1 MPTVK
6 VKDEEMDVLKLNI
19 DSELG
24 EEESYI
30 KFIVRRFLKHKFAVI
45 GIIIFSLIVLVSL
58 AAPLLAPYN
67 PYEIHEEFGASP
79 SFEHI
84 LGTDLVGRDLLS
96 RLIYACRVSL
106 AVGIG
111 AVSIYVVIGVTLGAV
126 AGYFGKWIDM
136 IIMRI
141 TDIFMSFP
149 FLMVILVIV
158 SIMGPSLINIIVI
171 LGLLGWPGI
180 ARIVRGSVLSIK
192 EADYIKASIA
202 LGYSSSRIIFRHILP
217 NCLAPI
223 LVNATFGIASAIIM
237 EASLSFLG
245 MGVQPPTA
253 SWGNILKDAQSITV
267 LTTQPWL
274 WIPPGLL
281 ILFAVLSINFI
292 GDGLRDAMDPKNL
305 K

>member
-19 DSELG
+19 DTELG
-24 EEESYI
+24 KEESYI
-30 KFIVRRFLKHKFAVI
+30 KFIARRFLKHKFAVI
-45 GIIIFSLIVLVSL
+45 GIIVFSLIVLVSL

-141 TDIFMSFP
+141 TDVFMSFP
-149 FLMVILVIV
+149 FLMVILVVV

-281 ILFAVLSINFI
+281 ILLAVLSINFI
-292 GDGLRDAMDPKNL
+292 GDGLRDAIDPKNL